1 MGGLLSQV
9 VVLFLQKPELLLQGF
24 QLWAAV
30 RCLSL
35 RVWLGGTI
43 GVVVLLVLIPLSFSF
58 LLFALFLVFLVFLI
72 IIVIRV

>member
-1 MGGLLSQV
+1 MTVSAGPCP
-9 VVLFLQKPELLLQGF
+9 FINE
-24 QLWAAV
+24 QLRLRERMIPGTKAEHV
-30 RCLSL
+30 R
-35 RVWLGGTI
+35 LGGTI